1 VSDEPVER
9 RLAAILVADVAG
21 YSRLIGEDEIGTL
34 SRLKN
39 HRRELID
46 PKIAEHKGHIVK
58 TTGDGL
64 LIEFSSV
71 VEAVACAVAVQ
82 RGMVAR
88 NASTPEHQYIH
99 FRMGLNL
106 GDVIVDEGDIYGDG
120 VNVAARLEALADP
133 GGICVS
139 ALVHDHV
146 QDRADWSFEDLGEQR
161 LKNIVR
167 LVRVYRVLLDP
178 SAVVPRAP
186 LPVPEKPS
194 IAVLPFQNMGG
205 DPEEEYIA
213 DGISED
219 IITLLSKSR
228 GLFVI
233 ARNSTFTY
241 KGRSVDVKSVGRE
254 LGVRYVLEG
263 SVRKAGN
270 RIRVTAQL
278 IEAASSSHL
287 WAERYDRE
295 LTDIFAVQDEITAVV
310 SNTILPTVERSE
322 RERASR
328 KPPESLD
335 AWECYQ
341 RGLWHFFKCEPQENL
356 RGREFFQRA
365 IRHDPGLGLA
375 YCGLSLTYLLEAWF
389 FPHASRPETVL
400 LAVENARTSLSL
412 DPLNATA
419 HAVLGCGLIMLGRHD
434 EGIEEADASI
444 SLDANHAW
452 GYGIKGMS
460 RLYAGQ
466 PCDAIEPLQTAMRLS
481 PFDPISP
488 IWLFWLGR
496 AHYQVRDY
504 HAAMIVSR
512 RLYEARPDLPPN
524 IRTLIAALG
533 QIDLIDEAQRIIR
546 EAKTRLGEHAIMH
559 APRDQVAESRPEQYE
574 HLLEGLQKAGLVRR
588 VVLSD
593 LERDLRAKLP

>member
-1 VSDEPVER
+1 MSNEEAVER
-9 RLAAILVADVAG
+9 RLAAILAADVAG
-21 YSRLIGEDEIGTL
+21 YSRLMGQDEVGTL

-46 PKIAEHKGHIVK
+46 PKIAEHKGRIVK

-64 LIEFSSV
+64 LIEFPSV
-71 VEAVACAVAVQ
+71 IEAVACAVAVQ
-82 RGMVAR
+82 RGMAVR
-88 NASTPEHQYIH
+88 NAGVPEHQHIQ

-106 GDVIVDEGDIYGDG
+106 GDIIVDEGDIHGDG
-120 VNVAARLEALADP
+120 VNIAARLEALADP
-133 GGICVS
+133 GGLCVS

-146 QDRADWSFEDLGEQR
+146 HNHADCSFEDLGDQR
-161 LKNIVR
+161 LKNITRPVH
-167 LVRVYRVLLDP
+167 LYRALLD
-178 SAVVPRAP
+178 SSNAVARAP
-186 LPVPEKPS
+186 LPLPEKPS

-205 DPEEEYIA
+205 DPQEEYVA
-213 DGISED
+213 DGIAED

-228 GLFVI
+228 GLFVV
-233 ARNSTFTY
+233 ARNSTFAY
-241 KGRSVDVKSVGRE
+241 KGRAVNVKSVGRE

-263 SVRKAGN
+263 SLRKAGN

-278 IEAASSSHL
+278 IEAATGNHL

-295 LTDIFAVQDEITAVV
+295 LTDIFAVQDEITAIV

-328 KPPESLD
+328 KPPDSLD

-341 RGLWHFFKCEPQENL
+341 RGLWHFFKCEPEENL
-356 RGREFFQRA
+356 RGREFFERA
-365 IRHDPGLGLA
+365 IRHDADNGLA
-375 YCGLSLTYLLEAWF
+375 FCGIALTYLLEAWF
-389 FPHASRPETVL
+389 FPHVDRSETVL
-400 LAVENARTSLSL
+400 LAVENARTSVSL

-434 EGIEEADASI
+434 EGIAEAESAI

-452 GYGIKGMS
+452 GYGIMGMS
-460 RLYAGQ
+460 RLYAGK
-466 PCDAIEPLQTAMRLS
+466 PRDAIEPLQTAMRLS
-481 PFDPISP
+481 PFDPIFP

-496 AHYQVRDY
+496 AHYDARDY
-504 HAAMIVSR
+504 AAAMLISR

-533 QIDLIDEAQRIIR
+533 QLGRIDEAQRVIR
-546 EAKTRLGEHAIMH
+546 DATTRLGENAVV
-559 APRDQVAESRPEQYE
+559 PPSRDQIGETLPEAYD
-574 HLLEGLQKAGLVRR
+574 HFVEG
-588 VVLSD
+588 
-593 LERDLRAKLP
+593 